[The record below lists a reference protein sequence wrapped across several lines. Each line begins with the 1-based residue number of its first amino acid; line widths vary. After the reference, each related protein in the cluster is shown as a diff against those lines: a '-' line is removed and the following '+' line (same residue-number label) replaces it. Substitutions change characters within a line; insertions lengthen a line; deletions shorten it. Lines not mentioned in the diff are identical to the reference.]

1 MEKPWSGRFKETTS
15 GIVQSFTESISFDK
29 RLWRYDIEGSIAHAR
44 MLGRQGIIPEEDT
57 AKIIDGLHEIGREI
71 EAGTFQFRDDLEDI
85 HMHIEVAL
93 TEKIGPAGKRLHT
106 ARSRN
111 DQVVLDLRLFLRDE
125 ITTLISSIR
134 CFQKGLLE
142 IAERRLDYVMP
153 GYTHTQRAQPV
164 LLAHHLLAYIE
175 MLGRDRA
182 RFTDTLKRVNVLPL
196 GACALAGTSL
206 PIDREYVA
214 DLLGFDGIAENSM
227 DAVSDRDFA
236 IEFLSN
242 TAILM
247 MHLSRIAEELVLWS
261 TEEFSFITLPDSF
274 TTGSSIM
281 PQKRNPDVAELIRG
295 KTGRVYGALVALLTT
310 MKGLPL
316 TYNRDMQED
325 KPPIFDAVDT
335 VKTSLAILDA
345 MVPCMEFNKERM
357 AETALKGYATATDI
371 AEYLVRKGMPFRD
384 AHATTGA
391 IVLYCTEKK
400 KGLSELTIE
409 ELRRFSPIIGEDI
422 YKALTADGSVG
433 MKRSRGGTAG
443 AEVKRQMRRL
453 KRELAKGT

>member
-1 MEKPWSGRFKETTS
+1 MEKAWSGRFKERTS
-15 GIVQSFTESISFDK
+15 GIVESFTESISFDR

-57 AKIIDGLHEIGREI
+57 ARIIDGLHEIGREI
-71 EAGTFQFRDDLEDI
+71 EAGTFQFREDLEDI
-85 HMHIEVAL
+85 HMHIEAAL
-93 TEKIGPAGKRLHT
+93 IEKIGHAGKRLHT

-111 DQVVLDLRLFLRDE
+111 DQVVLDLRLYLRDE
-125 ITTLISSIR
+125 ITTLISSINCVQR
-134 CFQKGLLE
+134 ELLE
-142 IAERRLDYVMP
+142 TAERRLDHVMP

-175 MLGRDRA
+175 MLGRDKA
-182 RFTDTLKRVNVLPL
+182 RLTDTLKRVNVLPL

-206 PIDREYVA
+206 PIDREYIA
-214 DLLGFDGIAENSM
+214 ELLGFDGIAENSM

-242 TAILM
+242 AAILM
-247 MHLSRIAEELVLWS
+247 MHLSLIAEELVLWS

-281 PQKRNPDVAELIRG
+281 PQKKNPDVAELIRG

-325 KPPIFDAVDT
+325 KPPIFDALDT
-335 VKTSLAILDA
+335 VKASLAVLDA
-345 MVPCMEFNKERM
+345 MVPCMEFNRERM

-371 AEYLVRKGMPFRD
+371 AEYLVRKGIPFRD
-384 AHATTGA
+384 AHATTGT
-391 IVLYCTEKK
+391 IVLYCIERKK
-400 KGLSELTIE
+400 DLSELTIE
-409 ELRRFSPIIGEDI
+409 EFRHFSPLIGKDI
-422 YKALTADGSVG
+422 YESLTAEGSVRT
-433 MKRSRGGTAG
+433 KRSRGGTAG

-453 KRELAKGT
+453 KRELARGT